1 MDEFTIY
8 MIIQRTKS
16 LLLCFFTLNLKIY
29 KILQSTIRSF
39 DPQSHLA
46 PTIQC
51 RIPILTTLGLDFS
64 IN

>member
-39 DPQSHLA
+39 DPQSHLP

-51 RIPILTTLGLDFS
+51 RIPILTT
-64 IN
+64 